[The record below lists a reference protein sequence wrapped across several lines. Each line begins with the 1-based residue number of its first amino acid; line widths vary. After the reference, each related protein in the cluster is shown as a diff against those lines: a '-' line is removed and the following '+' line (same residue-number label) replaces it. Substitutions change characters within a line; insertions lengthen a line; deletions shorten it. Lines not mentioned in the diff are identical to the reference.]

1 MIYQGIVGMTLRE
14 RLIPLALS
22 VLLIAGA
29 VYLFYVERDLI
40 CGLALCLRDAALWS
54 AGVLAA
60 AASCLAGALVW
71 LGGLLC
77 SLGWLILRLLAV
89 AGTAAVLLAG
99 LFLLWVYGFAPAIA
113 GLRRDPA

>member
-1 MIYQGIVGMTLRE
+1 MLQSDQQRRQIGPVEGDKCLDGPGT
-14 RLIPLALS
+14 
-22 VLLIAGA
+22 GA
-29 VYLFYVERDLI
+29 VEQQHP
-40 CGLALCLRDAALWS
+40 
-54 AGVLAA
+54 
-60 AASCLAGALVW
+60 SCLAGALVW